1 MKPFKSFMAQHLEQY
16 FIYRKNL
23 GYRMKIIRAN
33 LAIFDRYLMQQNAR
47 PDLLQPSFFLQLRAN
62 ISKNPGWVNGILCE
76 LRGFFRFLVR
86 RDIYAHNPLQDIPP
100 LAENY
105 FVPFVFTPEQT
116 DRLLEAVCERLRKTP
131 QSYLKDLSQYMAIAL
146 MARCG
151 MRITET
157 VRLMRHHYRQDEKT
171 LYIEKT
177 KFKKDRLI
185 PVPLAAAADL
195 ENYLAVRDCLL
206 ANDPNP
212 YLLAGFNQDPVKPHT
227 LRRVFRK
234 AVIDI
239 GLYRAKQTVGDIV
252 FGAPVPH
259 SLRHAFAINTLKK
272 IKDRGGSRQH
282 ALPVPAT
289 YMGHSKYQS
298 TSAYLKVSD
307 AKDVA
312 GLIEF
317 AKSQQMVVK

>member
-1 MKPFKSFMAQHLEQY
+1 MKPFKSFMAEHLEQY

-23 GYRMKIIRAN
+23 GYRMKIIKAH

-47 PDLLQPSFFLQLRAN
+47 PDLLQPSFFLQMRAN
-62 ISKNPGWVNGILCE
+62 ISKNPRTVNGILSV
-76 LRGFFRFLVR
+76 LRGFFKFLVR
-86 RDIYAHNPLQDIPP
+86 RGIYAHNLMQDIPP
-100 LAENY
+100 LPENY
-105 FVPFVFTPEQT
+105 FVPFVFSPEQI
-116 DRLLEAVCERLRKTP
+116 DRLLEAICKRLRKTP
-131 QSYLKDLSQYMAIAL
+131 QSYLRDLSQHMAITL

-157 VRLMRHHYRQDEKT
+157 LRLMRHHYRQDEKT

-185 PVPLAAAADL
+185 PVPLAAAAEL
-195 ENYLAVRDCLL
+195 ENYLSVRDCLL
-206 ANDPNP
+206 ANDHNP
-212 YLLAGFNQDPVKPHT
+212 YLLAGFNQDPVQPNT
-227 LRRVFRK
+227 LRLGFRQAAK
-234 AVIDI
+234 DI
-239 GLYRAKQTVGDIV
+239 GLYRPKQTVGDIV

-259 SLRHAFAINTLKK
+259 SMRHAFAINTLKQ
-272 IKDRGGSRQH
+272 IKDREGSRQH
-282 ALPVPAT
+282 ALPVLAT

-307 AKDVA
+307 AKDVT

-317 AKSQQMVVK
+317 AKSQQVVK